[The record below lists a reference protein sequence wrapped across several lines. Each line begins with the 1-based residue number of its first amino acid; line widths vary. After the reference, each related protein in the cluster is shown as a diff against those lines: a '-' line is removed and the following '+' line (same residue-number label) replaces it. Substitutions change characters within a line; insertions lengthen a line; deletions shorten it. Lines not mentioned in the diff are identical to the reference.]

1 MTKSTHA
8 NKIQSL
14 NSLLTKYDPV
24 EYFIGVF
31 IAFFTYSIH
40 CGASRPHPD
49 ATHAVPFHFLSPGQK
64 NALWSVPIGP
74 SLGCAHTHS
83 EVKTSFQT
91 RYRHWCKE
99 VKIKGKQSAS
109 DFNTR
114 LSRKQHAGTLNF
126 NHDEEKLSLEA
137 RPPRTAP
144 SLCPPLPPPPPP
156 TALAACS
163 LRRWRATRRTR
174 RPRPRPTRAA

>member
-1 MTKSTHA
+1 MDDLKADFAKLNKQLEKAEKKHGGKSLEELRTMMLSTA
-8 NKIQSL
+8 K
-14 NSLLTKYDPV
+14 KV
-24 EYFIGVF
+24 E
-31 IAFFTYSIH
+31 
-40 CGASRPHPD
+40 
-49 ATHAVPFHFLSPGQK
+49 QK
-64 NALWSVPIGP
+64 KEELRI
-74 SLGCAHTHS
+74 CAHTHS
-83 EVKTSFQT
+83 DVKSSFQT

-137 RPPRTAP
+137 RAPRTAP

>member
-1 MTKSTHA
+1 MDELKADFAKLNKQLEKAEKKHGGKSLEELRTMMLSTA
-8 NKIQSL
+8 K
-14 NSLLTKYDPV
+14 KV
-24 EYFIGVF
+24 E
-31 IAFFTYSIH
+31 
-40 CGASRPHPD
+40 
-49 ATHAVPFHFLSPGQK
+49 QK
-64 NALWSVPIGP
+64 KEELRI
-74 SLGCAHTHS
+74 CAHTHS

-137 RPPRTAP
+137 RAPRAAP